1 MIDGIFPDNE
11 SSNMSDEEWV
21 DYCVLVWCCNS
32 LNSRAGAIRY
42 KDPYTAAL
50 LYRAQ
55 SVITY
60 LREREKKKCQTGV
73 KEV

>member
-11 SSNMSDEEWV
+11 TVFMTDEAWV
-21 DYCVLVWCCNS
+21 NYCIDVWCCNS
-32 LNSRAGAIRY
+32 LNARAGAIRY
-42 KDPYTAAL
+42 KDPYAAAL

-60 LREREKKKCQTGV
+60 LREREKKCVASTK
-73 KEV
+73 